1 MTKKIQKEI
10 QISIKKVRAEL
21 KRSTK
26 EDKKIKL
33 RKILKELKSQLVQEK
48 ISV

>member
-21 KRSTK
+21 KRTTK

-33 RKILKELKSQLVQEK
+33 REILKELKAQLLQEK
-48 ISV
+48 VPA